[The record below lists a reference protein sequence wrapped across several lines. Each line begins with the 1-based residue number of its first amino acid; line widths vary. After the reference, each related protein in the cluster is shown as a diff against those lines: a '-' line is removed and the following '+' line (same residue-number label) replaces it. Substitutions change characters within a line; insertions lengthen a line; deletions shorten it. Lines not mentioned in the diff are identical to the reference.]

1 MEWPSQPVDRMISLS
16 PIIYIPFII
25 GTGMIFPLF
34 DAFSDF
40 LTIYVIG
47 FSNEYIFLILFTVY
61 VLWLDSV

>member
-16 PIIYIPFII
+16 PIIYISFII

-34 DAFSDF
+34 DSFSDF

-47 FSNEYIFLILFTVY
+47 LSNESNDHSLYFP
-61 VLWLDSV
+61 